1 MNELDVDVGTLTAWF
16 DRALLW
22 IDAELLIMPKLT
34 QVIVVV
40 ALLAVAFLIAPLLR
54 RSLVGLVER
63 KKLEN
68 PLKGALS
75 ALARLSPIVLW
86 SILLWI
92 ATLAAA
98 EADLPN
104 KLLTVVTTLVTAWAV
119 IRFVSSLVRDP
130 SIARLVA
137 FGAWAI
143 AALSILD
150 LLEPTSNVLDRIA
163 LNIGDLHISL
173 LTILKG
179 VVALVILLW
188 LANILSHF
196 LDRRFRSLESLTPS
210 IKVLASKVTKIL
222 LITIAILAALSVV
235 GIDLT
240 AFAVFSGAVGVGIGF
255 GLQKVVSNLISGV
268 ILLLDR
274 SIKPGDVIG
283 VDDTYGW
290 IKDLNA
296 RYASVVTR
304 DGIEHLIPNEDL
316 ITQKV
321 MNWSY
326 SNLQVRL
333 KIPVGISYN
342 SDVRKAIKLCL
353 EAAAA
358 VERVI
363 DEPKSVCLVK
373 GFGDS
378 AVDLEIRIWIR
389 DPQNGVSNVKSQVLL
404 GVWDRFHEHGIE
416 IPFPQRDIHLRSSIP
431 VEMATPG
438 RDRD

>member
-1 MNELDVDVGTLTAWF
+1 
-16 DRALLW
+16 
-22 IDAELLIMPKLT
+22 
-34 QVIVVV
+34 
-40 ALLAVAFLIAPLLR
+40 
-54 RSLVGLVER
+54 
-63 KKLEN
+63 
-68 PLKGALS
+68 
-75 ALARLSPIVLW
+75 
-86 SILLWI
+86 
-92 ATLAAA
+92 
-98 EADLPN
+98 
-104 KLLTVVTTLVTAWAV
+104 
-119 IRFVSSLVRDP
+119 
-130 SIARLVA
+130 
-137 FGAWAI
+137 
-143 AALSILD
+143 
-150 LLEPTSNVLDRIA
+150 LEPTSNILDRLA
-163 LNIGDLHISL
+163 LDLGDVHISL

-179 VVALVILLW
+179 LVALVALLW
-188 LANILSHF
+188 LANVLSHF
-196 LDRRFRSLESLTPS
+196 LERRYSSLDALTPS

-222 LITIAILAALSVV
+222 LITIAILAALSIV

-240 AFAVFSGAVGVGIGF
+240 AFAVFSGAVGVGVGF

-274 SIKPGDVIG
+274 SIKPGDVVG

-296 RYASVVTR
+296 RYVSVVTR

-316 ITQKV
+316 ISQKV

-333 KIPVGISYN
+333 KISLGISYN
-342 SDVRKAIKLCL
+342 SDVRKAIELCL

-363 DEPKSVCLVK
+363 DEPRTVCLVK

-378 AVDLEIRIWIR
+378 SVDLEIRIWIQ
-389 DPQNGVSNVKSQVLL
+389 DPQNGISNVKSQVLL

-431 VEMATPG
+431 VHVEPKSE
-438 RDRD
+438 

>member
-1 MNELDVDVGTLTAWF
+1 M
-16 DRALLW
+16 
-22 IDAELLIMPKLT
+22 
-34 QVIVVV
+34 
-40 ALLAVAFLIAPLLR
+40 
-54 RSLVGLVER
+54 
-63 KKLEN
+63 
-68 PLKGALS
+68 
-75 ALARLSPIVLW
+75 
-86 SILLWI
+86 
-92 ATLAAA
+92 
-98 EADLPN
+98 
-104 KLLTVVTTLVTAWAV
+104 
-119 IRFVSSLVRDP
+119 SSLVRDP
-130 SIARLVA
+130 AIARLVA

-143 AALSILD
+143 AALSILG
-150 LLEPTSNVLDRIA
+150 LLEPTSNILDRLA
-163 LNIGDLHISL
+163 LDLGDVHISL

-179 VVALVILLW
+179 LVALVALLW
-188 LANILSHF
+188 LANVLSHF
-196 LDRRFRSLESLTPS
+196 LERRYSSLDALTPS

-222 LITIAILAALSVV
+222 LITIAILAALSIV

-240 AFAVFSGAVGVGIGF
+240 AFAVFSGAVGVGVGF

-274 SIKPGDVIG
+274 SIKPGDVVG

-296 RYASVVTR
+296 RYVSVVTR

-321 MNWSY
+321 ANWSY

-342 SDVRKAIKLCL
+342 SDVRKAIDLCL

-363 DEPKSVCLVK
+363 AEPRTVCLVK

-378 AVDLEIRIWIR
+378 SVDQEIRIWIH
-389 DPQNGVSNVKSQVLL
+389 DPQNGISNVKSEVLL
-404 GVWDRFHEHGIE
+404 GVWDRFREHGIE
-416 IPFPQRDIHLRSSIP
+416 IPFPQRDIHLRSSVAVP
-431 VEMATPG
+431 MAPPSA
-438 RDRD
+438 

>member
-1 MNELDVDVGTLTAWF
+1 MDEINVDVNRLSIWL
-16 DRALLW
+16 DDLLVW
-22 IDAELLIMPKLT
+22 VDAEVLIWPKLT
-34 QVIVVV
+34 QVLVAV
-40 ALLAVAFLIAPLLR
+40 ALLAIALLIAPSLR
-54 RSLVGLVER
+54 RSLTALADR

-68 PLKGALS
+68 PLKGALN
-75 ALARLSPIVLW
+75 AVARLAPIFTW
-86 SILLWI
+86 AILLWI

-98 EADLPN
+98 EAEIRN
-104 KLLTVVTTLVTAWAV
+104 NLLAVVTTLVTAWVV

-130 SIARLVA
+130 SMARLVA
-137 FGAWAI
+137 FSAWAI

-150 LLEPTSNVLDRIA
+150 LLEPTSNILDRIA
-163 LNIGDLHISL
+163 LNIGDVHISV
-173 LTILKG
+173 LTVLKG
-179 VVALVILLW
+179 AVALVVLLW

-196 LDRRFRSLESLTPS
+196 LDRRYRSLESLTPS

-240 AFAVFSGAVGVGIGF
+240 AFAVFSGAVGVGVGF

-283 VDDTYGW
+283 VDQTYGW

-304 DGIEHLIPNEDL
+304 DGVEHLIPNEDL

-321 MNWSY
+321 MNWSF
-326 SNLQVRL
+326 SDLQVRL

-342 SDVRKAIKLCL
+342 ADVRKAIELCL

-363 DEPKSVCLVK
+363 DEPKSVCLLK

-378 AVDLEIRIWIR
+378 SVDLEIRIWIQ

-416 IPFPQRDIHLRSSIP
+416 IPFPQRDIHVRSS
-431 VEMATPG
+431 TPLEITPSG
-438 RDRD
+438 ND